1 MDRLMKCARK
11 GLLVL
16 NALLIICIM
25 LIRTQYML
33 DSFYVALI
41 PIVISSIIIWRQ
53 NKIELRIN
61 KRYLVVALVLTL
73 IFILMLSV
81 EQVLKMIIQMDNELN
96 HLIFK
101 FLFLPVLFLN
111 TFISIY
117 YLLYKSNNLKLG
129 DMVSCNDNAGDFK
142 SFFIYK
148 PAWIIIATAVLFYL
162 AYFPGDPSSD
172 VPSSII
178 ENGHVFSDWH
188 TLGWDY
194 FMRGCVYFTKNWSC
208 LVIAQTFFLICAHNY
223 VIGFL
228 YKRFKSEIACYL
240 YAILNVTIGVMQ
252 FRYMVNMTKDINFL
266 FTMMT
271 FTVAIMS
278 IATKEDRTAKDYI
291 TLGVFG
297 LFASLYRHFSLEI
310 VLVTLVILLM
320 ALILDKKVYI
330 TKKQIGIFVS
340 VIVSI
345 ILANILLVDILGFGV
360 LKADKNPNYVKFS
373 IPMNVVS
380 AMAYR
385 NQMNGEYIPKEV
397 VDEMEK
403 IMPIEKWSDCYC
415 NYDADVVSR
424 RWNKVGDDILKLN
437 DREMQKRIIS
447 LNWYFLTHNT
457 KSYVIS
463 LFDINSIV
471 WEIATPIDEEV
482 YYVVSEDRTDIM
494 HLHKGVPFYTIEDSV
509 KYISRRPI
517 LCALILR
524 GGMALFVLILSFSL
538 LIMKRSYLA
547 IGTIPMGLYATS
559 LLISIPQT
567 NSRYSMP
574 IIVFAIL
581 FSIISFLE
589 SNRRKDFV

>member
-1 MDRLMKCARK
+1 MDRLMKCAKK

-16 NALLIICIM
+16 NALLIICTM
-25 LIRTQYML
+25 LIRTKYML
-33 DSFYVALI
+33 DAFYVALI
-41 PIVISSIIIWRQ
+41 PIVISSIIILRQ
-53 NKIELRIN
+53 NEVELRIN
-61 KRYLVVALVLTL
+61 KRYVVVAFVLSL
-73 IFILMLSV
+73 IFIFMLSV

-101 FLFLPVLFLN
+101 VLFLPVLFFN

-188 TLGWDY
+188 TLGWEY

-208 LVIAQTFFLICAHNY
+208 LVIAQTFLLICAHNY

-266 FTMMT
+266 FSMLV
-271 FTVAIMS
+271 FTISVMS
-278 IATKEDRTAKDYI
+278 ITSKEERTAKDYVV
-291 TLGVFG
+291 LGVLG

-310 VLVTLVILLM
+310 VLATLIILLM
-320 ALILDKKVYI
+320 ALILDKKAYI

-340 VIVSI
+340 ITASI
-345 ILANILLVDILGFGV
+345 ILAHLLLVNILGFGV
-360 LKADKNPNYVKFS
+360 LKAEKNPDYVKFS
-373 IPMNVVS
+373 IPMNLVS

-385 NQMNGEYIPKEV
+385 NQISGEYIPDEV

-403 IMPIEKWSDCYC
+403 VMPIEKWSDCYC

-424 RWNKVGDDILKLN
+424 SWSKVGDDILKLN

-471 WEIATPIDEEV
+471 WEIATPIDEEI
-482 YYVVSEDRTDIM
+482 YYVVSVDRTDIM
-494 HLHKGVPFYTIEDSV
+494 HLYKGVPFYTIEDLV
-509 KYISRRPI
+509 EFIARRPI
-517 LCALILR
+517 LSTLTLR

-538 LIMKRSYLA
+538 LIMKRSRLV
-547 IGTIPMGLYATS
+547 IGIIPIVLYAVS
-559 LLISIPQT
+559 LLISIPQS

-581 FSIISFLE
+581 FSIISYFY
-589 SNRRKDFV
+589 

>member
-1 MDRLMKCARK
+1 
-11 GLLVL
+11 
-16 NALLIICIM
+16 
-25 LIRTQYML
+25 
-33 DSFYVALI
+33 
-41 PIVISSIIIWRQ
+41 
-53 NKIELRIN
+53 
-61 KRYLVVALVLTL
+61 
-73 IFILMLSV
+73 
-81 EQVLKMIIQMDNELN
+81 MDNELN

-101 FLFLPVLFLN
+101 VLFLPVLFFN

-129 DMVSCNDNAGDFK
+129 DMVACNDNAGDFK

-188 TLGWDY
+188 TLGWEY

-208 LVIAQTFFLICAHNY
+208 LVIAQTFLLICAHNY

-252 FRYMVNMTKDINFL
+252 FRYMVNMTKDIIFL
-266 FTMMT
+266 FSMLV
-271 FTVAIMS
+271 FTISVMS
-278 IATKEDRTAKDYI
+278 ITSKEERTAKDYVV
-291 TLGVFG
+291 LGVLG

-310 VLVTLVILLM
+310 VLATLIILLM
-320 ALILDKKVYI
+320 ALILDKKAYI
-330 TKKQIGIFVS
+330 TKKQLGIFVS
-340 VIVSI
+340 ITASI
-345 ILANILLVDILGFGV
+345 ILAHLLLVNILGFGV
-360 LKADKNPNYVKFS
+360 LKAEKNPDYVKFS
-373 IPMNVVS
+373 IPMNLVS

-385 NQMNGEYIPKEV
+385 NQISGEYIPDEV

-403 IMPIEKWSDCYC
+403 VMPIEKWSDCYC

-424 RWNKVGDDILKLN
+424 SWSKVGDDILKLN

-509 KYISRRPI
+509 EYISRRPI
-517 LCALILR
+517 LCALSLR

-538 LIMKRSYLA
+538 LIMKRSRMV
-547 IGTIPMGLYATS
+547 IGIIPIVLYAVS
-559 LLISIPQT
+559 LLISIPQC

-581 FSIISFLE
+581 FSIISYFY
-589 SNRRKDFV
+589 

>member
-16 NALLIICIM
+16 NALLIICTM
-25 LIRTQYML
+25 LIRTKYML
-33 DSFYVALI
+33 DAFYVALI
-41 PIVISSIIIWRQ
+41 PIVISSIIILRQ
-53 NKIELRIN
+53 NEVELRIN
-61 KRYLVVALVLTL
+61 KRYVVVAFVLSL
-73 IFILMLSV
+73 IFIFMLSV

-101 FLFLPVLFLN
+101 VLFLPVLFFN

-148 PAWIIIATAVLFYL
+148 PTWIIIATAVLFYL

-188 TLGWDY
+188 TLGWEY

-208 LVIAQTFFLICAHNY
+208 LVIAQTFLLICAHNY

-266 FTMMT
+266 FSMLV
-271 FTVAIMS
+271 FTISVMS
-278 IATKEDRTAKDYI
+278 ITSKEERTAKDYVV
-291 TLGVFG
+291 LGVLG

-310 VLVTLVILLM
+310 VLATLIILLM
-320 ALILDKKVYI
+320 ALILDKKAYI

-340 VIVSI
+340 ITASI
-345 ILANILLVDILGFGV
+345 ILAHLLLVNILGFGV
-360 LKADKNPNYVKFS
+360 LKAEKNPDYVKFS
-373 IPMNVVS
+373 IPMNLVS

-385 NQMNGEYIPKEV
+385 NQISGEYIPDEV

-403 IMPIEKWSDCYC
+403 VMPIEKWSDCYC

-424 RWNKVGDDILKLN
+424 SWSKVGDDILKLN

-471 WEIATPIDEEV
+471 WEIATPIDEEI
-482 YYVVSEDRTDIM
+482 YYVVSVDRTDIM
-494 HLHKGVPFYTIEDSV
+494 HLYKGVPFYTIEDLV
-509 KYISRRPI
+509 EFIARRPI
-517 LCALILR
+517 LSTLTLR

-538 LIMKRSYLA
+538 LIMKRSRLV
-547 IGTIPMGLYATS
+547 IGIIPIVLYAVS
-559 LLISIPQT
+559 LLISIPQS

-581 FSIISFLE
+581 FSIISYFY
-589 SNRRKDFV
+589 

>member
-16 NALLIICIM
+16 NALLIICTM
-25 LIRTQYML
+25 LIRTKYML
-33 DSFYVALI
+33 DAFYVALI
-41 PIVISSIIIWRQ
+41 PIVISSIIILRQ
-53 NKIELRIN
+53 NEVELRIN
-61 KRYLVVALVLTL
+61 KRYVVVAFVLSL
-73 IFILMLSV
+73 IFIFMLSV

-101 FLFLPVLFLN
+101 VLFLPVLFFN

-188 TLGWDY
+188 TLGWEY

-208 LVIAQTFFLICAHNY
+208 LVIAQTFLLICAHNY

-266 FTMMT
+266 FSMLV
-271 FTVAIMS
+271 FTISVMS
-278 IATKEDRTAKDYI
+278 ITSKEERTAKDYVV
-291 TLGVFG
+291 LGVLG

-310 VLVTLVILLM
+310 VLATLIILLM
-320 ALILDKKVYI
+320 ALILDKKAYI

-340 VIVSI
+340 ITASI
-345 ILANILLVDILGFGV
+345 ILAHLLLVNILGFGV
-360 LKADKNPNYVKFS
+360 LKAEKNPDYVKFS
-373 IPMNVVS
+373 IPMNLVS

-385 NQMNGEYIPKEV
+385 NQISGEYIPDEV

-424 RWNKVGDDILKLN
+424 SWSKVGDDILKLN

-471 WEIATPIDEEV
+471 WEIATPIDEEI
-482 YYVVSEDRTDIM
+482 YYVVSVDRTDIM
-494 HLHKGVPFYTIEDSV
+494 HLYKGVPFYTIEDLV
-509 KYISRRPI
+509 EFIARRPI
-517 LCALILR
+517 LSTLTLR

-538 LIMKRSYLA
+538 LIMKRSRLV
-547 IGTIPMGLYATS
+547 IGIIPIVLYAVS
-559 LLISIPQT
+559 LLISIPQS

-581 FSIISFLE
+581 FSIISYFY
-589 SNRRKDFV
+589 

>member
-16 NALLIICIM
+16 NALLIICTM
-25 LIRTQYML
+25 LIRTKYML
-33 DSFYVALI
+33 DAFYVALI
-41 PIVISSIIIWRQ
+41 PIVISSIIILRQ
-53 NKIELRIN
+53 NEVELRIN
-61 KRYLVVALVLTL
+61 KRYVVVAFVLSL
-73 IFILMLSV
+73 IFIFMLSV

-101 FLFLPVLFLN
+101 VLFLPVLFFN

-188 TLGWDY
+188 TLGWEY

-208 LVIAQTFFLICAHNY
+208 LVIAQTFLLICAHNY

-266 FTMMT
+266 FSMLV
-271 FTVAIMS
+271 FTISVMS
-278 IATKEDRTAKDYI
+278 ITSKEERTAKDYVV
-291 TLGVFG
+291 LGVLG

-310 VLVTLVILLM
+310 VLATLIILLM
-320 ALILDKKVYI
+320 ALILDKKAYI

-340 VIVSI
+340 ITASI
-345 ILANILLVDILGFGV
+345 ILAHLLLVNILGFGV
-360 LKADKNPNYVKFS
+360 LKAEKNPDYVKFS
-373 IPMNVVS
+373 IPMNLVS

-385 NQMNGEYIPKEV
+385 NQISGEYIPDEV

-403 IMPIEKWSDCYC
+403 VMPIEKWSDCYC

-424 RWNKVGDDILKLN
+424 SWSKVGDDILKLN

-471 WEIATPIDEEV
+471 WEIATPIDEEI
-482 YYVVSEDRTDIM
+482 YYVVSVDRTDIM
-494 HLHKGVPFYTIEDSV
+494 HLYKGVPFYTIEDLV
-509 KYISRRPI
+509 EFIARRPI
-517 LCALILR
+517 LSTLTLR

-538 LIMKRSYLA
+538 LIMKRSRLV
-547 IGTIPMGLYATS
+547 IGIIPIVLYAVS
-559 LLISIPQT
+559 LLISIPQS

-581 FSIISFLE
+581 FSIISYFY
-589 SNRRKDFV
+589 

>member
-16 NALLIICIM
+16 NALLIICTM
-25 LIRTQYML
+25 LIRTKYML
-33 DSFYVALI
+33 DAFYVALI
-41 PIVISSIIIWRQ
+41 PIVISSIIILRQ
-53 NKIELRIN
+53 NEVELRIN
-61 KRYLVVALVLTL
+61 KRYVVVAFVLSL
-73 IFILMLSV
+73 IFIFMLSV

-101 FLFLPVLFLN
+101 VLFLPVLFFN
-111 TFISIY
+111 IFISIY

-188 TLGWDY
+188 TLGWEY

-208 LVIAQTFFLICAHNY
+208 LVIAQTFLLICAHNY

-266 FTMMT
+266 FSMLV
-271 FTVAIMS
+271 FTISVMS
-278 IATKEDRTAKDYI
+278 ITSKEERTAKDYVV
-291 TLGVFG
+291 LGVLG

-310 VLVTLVILLM
+310 VLATLIILLM
-320 ALILDKKVYI
+320 ALILDKKAYI

-340 VIVSI
+340 ITASI
-345 ILANILLVDILGFGV
+345 ILAHLLLVNILGFGV
-360 LKADKNPNYVKFS
+360 LKAEKNPDYVKFS
-373 IPMNVVS
+373 IPMNLVS

-385 NQMNGEYIPKEV
+385 NQISGEYIPDEV

-403 IMPIEKWSDCYC
+403 VMPIEKWSDCYC

-424 RWNKVGDDILKLN
+424 SWSKVGDDILKLN

-471 WEIATPIDEEV
+471 WEIATPIDEEI
-482 YYVVSEDRTDIM
+482 YYVVSVDRTDIM
-494 HLHKGVPFYTIEDSV
+494 HLYKGVPFYTIEDLV
-509 KYISRRPI
+509 EFIARRPI
-517 LCALILR
+517 LSTLTLR

-538 LIMKRSYLA
+538 LIMKRSRLV
-547 IGTIPMGLYATS
+547 IGIIPIVLYAVS
-559 LLISIPQT
+559 LLISIPQS

-581 FSIISFLE
+581 FSIISYFY
-589 SNRRKDFV
+589 

>member
-1 MDRLMKCARK
+1 MDRLMKCAKK

-16 NALLIICIM
+16 NALLIICTM
-25 LIRTQYML
+25 LIRTKYML
-33 DSFYVALI
+33 DAFYVALI
-41 PIVISSIIIWRQ
+41 PIVISSIIILRQ
-53 NKIELRIN
+53 NEVELRIN
-61 KRYLVVALVLTL
+61 KRYVVVAFVLSL
-73 IFILMLSV
+73 IFIFMLSV

-101 FLFLPVLFLN
+101 VLFLPVLFFN

-188 TLGWDY
+188 TLGWEY

-208 LVIAQTFFLICAHNY
+208 LVIAQTFLLICAHNY

-266 FTMMT
+266 FSMLV
-271 FTVAIMS
+271 FTISVMS
-278 IATKEDRTAKDYI
+278 ITSKEERTAKDYVV
-291 TLGVFG
+291 LGVLG

-310 VLVTLVILLM
+310 VLATLIILLM
-320 ALILDKKVYI
+320 ALILDKKAYI

-340 VIVSI
+340 ITASI
-345 ILANILLVDILGFGV
+345 ILAHLLLVNILGFGV
-360 LKADKNPNYVKFS
+360 LKAEKNPDYVKFS
-373 IPMNVVS
+373 IPMNLVS

-385 NQMNGEYIPKEV
+385 NQISGEYIPDEV

-403 IMPIEKWSDCYC
+403 VMPIEKWSDCYC

-424 RWNKVGDDILKLN
+424 RWSKVGDDILKLN

-471 WEIATPIDEEV
+471 WEIATPIDEEI
-482 YYVVSEDRTDIM
+482 YYVVSVDRTDIM
-494 HLHKGVPFYTIEDSV
+494 HLYKGVPFYTIEDLV
-509 KYISRRPI
+509 EFIARRPI
-517 LCALILR
+517 LSTLTLR

-538 LIMKRSYLA
+538 LIMKRSRLV
-547 IGTIPMGLYATS
+547 IGIIPIVLYAVS
-559 LLISIPQT
+559 LLISIPQS

-581 FSIISFLE
+581 FSIISYFY
-589 SNRRKDFV
+589 

>member
-16 NALLIICIM
+16 NALLIICTM
-25 LIRTQYML
+25 LIRTKYML
-33 DSFYVALI
+33 DAFYVALI
-41 PIVISSIIIWRQ
+41 PIVISSIIILRQ
-53 NKIELRIN
+53 NEVELRIN
-61 KRYLVVALVLTL
+61 KRYVVVAFVLSL
-73 IFILMLSV
+73 IFIFMLSV

-101 FLFLPVLFLN
+101 VLFLPVLFLN

-188 TLGWDY
+188 TLGWEY

-208 LVIAQTFFLICAHNY
+208 LVIAQTFLLICAHNY

-266 FTMMT
+266 FSMLV
-271 FTVAIMS
+271 FTISVMS
-278 IATKEDRTAKDYI
+278 ITSKEERTAKDYVV
-291 TLGVFG
+291 LGVLG

-310 VLVTLVILLM
+310 VLATLIILLM
-320 ALILDKKVYI
+320 ALILDKKAYI

-340 VIVSI
+340 ITASI
-345 ILANILLVDILGFGV
+345 ILAHLLLVNILGFGV
-360 LKADKNPNYVKFS
+360 LKAEKNPDYVKFS
-373 IPMNVVS
+373 IPMNLVS

-385 NQMNGEYIPKEV
+385 NQISGEYIPDEV

-403 IMPIEKWSDCYC
+403 VMPIEKWSDCYC

-424 RWNKVGDDILKLN
+424 SWSKVGDDILKLN

-471 WEIATPIDEEV
+471 WEIATPIDEEI
-482 YYVVSEDRTDIM
+482 YYVVSVDRTDIM
-494 HLHKGVPFYTIEDSV
+494 HLYKGVPFYTIEDLV
-509 KYISRRPI
+509 EFIARRPI
-517 LCALILR
+517 LSTLTLR

-538 LIMKRSYLA
+538 LIMKRSRLV
-547 IGTIPMGLYATS
+547 IGIIPIVLYAVS
-559 LLISIPQT
+559 LLISIPQS

-581 FSIISFLE
+581 FSIISYFY
-589 SNRRKDFV
+589 